1 MAGGECALWAG
12 LVYNALFYLTIQK
25 VQSLNSTLTNPI
37 QNKDTYPN
45 TLPVYLFL
53 QPSTEFGS
61 HQILVNGES
70 SLKLNIIPL
79 TLSGLLFLAMNAY
92 AATPR
97 IIAGSQVT
105 ENNQDTNY
113 PWITSLYIQGEP
125 SCGASL
131 IASQWVLTAA
141 HCVTNEDTGAVLS
154 ANNFAVVVNDYDLA
168 NNTDG
173 ESRTV
178 SEIYVAAG
186 YDTNTLDNDIA
197 ILKLNAEVNS
207 KPIGLIGSINFNSL
221 NEGASLTVMGWGNT
235 STSGNTY
242 PNILREVDLNFANFE
257 NCQNQ
262 YSAIGQALTTNMF
275 CAGGNGV
282 TDSCQG
288 DSGGPIVRNV
298 DGEYLQVGIVS
309 WGGTE
314 AQSCAVKDYPGVF
327 TNLSNYSAWIASVL
341 AGNEMND
348 ANGKNTNSD
357 GSDSN
362 QATSKKKSS
371 AGSMGFGLA
380 LLGALMF
387 FRRQFRSKQHSW
399 VK

>member
-1 MAGGECALWAG
+1 
-12 LVYNALFYLTIQK
+12 
-25 VQSLNSTLTNPI
+25 
-37 QNKDTYPN
+37 
-45 TLPVYLFL
+45 
-53 QPSTEFGS
+53 
-61 HQILVNGES
+61 
-70 SLKLNIIPL
+70 LKLNII
-79 TLSGLLFLAMNAY
+79 TLPMVGLLFLAVNAT

-113 PWITSLYIQGEP
+113 PWITSLYIQGEA

-141 HCVTNEDTGAVLS
+141 HCDTDEGSGAVLS
-154 ANNFAVVVNDYDLA
+154 ASDFSVVVNDYDLA
-168 NNTDG
+168 NNRDG
-173 ESRTV
+173 ESRAV
-178 SEIYVAAG
+178 SEVYVAAG
-186 YDTNTLDNDIA
+186 YDTFTLDNDIA
-197 ILKLNAEVNS
+197 LLKLTSAVTT
-207 KPIGLIGSINFNSL
+207 KPISLISSSNFNNL
-221 NEGASLTVMGWGNT
+221 NENSTLTVMGWGNT
-235 STSGNTY
+235 STNDNRY

-257 NCQNQ
+257 ICQNR

-275 CAGGNGV
+275 CAGGNGI

-298 DGEYLQVGIVS
+298 DGVYVQVGIVS

-348 ANGKNTNSD
+348 ANSKDTT
-357 GSDSN
+357 SDSGNSN
-362 QATSKKKSS
+362 QPTTKKKSS
-371 AGSMGFGLA
+371 AGSMSYGLV

-387 FRRQFRSKQHSW
+387 FRRQSRSKQHSW
-399 VK
+399 GK